1 MIDMGSKNSLIDS
14 IDNDVRP
21 EKKKEQKTKND
32 NDGFKINKEQ
42 IRFLV
47 DIGRDTDVQRKI
59 FELLEKA
66 NNKEYGREITF
77 KDLAILGITKISSK
91 DIEKI
96 QEGSMTEMERVD
108 RAFNEYKLKTGE
120 NITLG
125 EFLVKKLNIN

>member
-1 MIDMGSKNSLIDS
+1 MIDMGSKNSLIDGV
-14 IDNDVRP
+14 DKEVKD
-21 EKKKEQKTKND
+21 EKKKGLKTKND
-32 NDGFKINKEQ
+32 KDGFKTNKEQ

-47 DIGRDTDVQRKI
+47 DIGKDTDVQRKI

-96 QEGSMTEMERVD
+96 QEGSMTEMEKVERV
-108 RAFNEYKLKTGE
+108 FNEYKLKTGE
-120 NITLG
+120 AITLG
-125 EFLVKKLNIN
+125 EFLVKKLNIA

>member
-1 MIDMGSKNSLIDS
+1 MISEEEKNSLLDGFVKEVKEEKMK
-14 IDNDVRP
+14 VR
-21 EKKKEQKTKND
+21 KSKNNKEM
-32 NDGFKINKEQ
+32 FKINKEQ
-42 IRFLV
+42 TRFIV
-47 DIGRDTDVQRKI
+47 DLGSDVEVLGKV
-59 FELLEKA
+59 FDLLEKV

-120 NITLG
+120 EITLG
-125 EFLVKKLNIN
+125 EFLVKKLNIA

>member
-1 MIDMGSKNSLIDS
+1 MIDMGSKNSLIDGV
-14 IDNDVRP
+14 DKEVKD
-21 EKKKEQKTKND
+21 EKKKGLKTKND
-32 NDGFKINKEQ
+32 KDGFKTNKEQ

-47 DIGRDTDVQRKI
+47 DIGKDTDVQRKI

>member
-1 MIDMGSKNSLIDS
+1 MISEEEKNSLLDGFVKEVKEEKMK
-14 IDNDVRP
+14 VR
-21 EKKKEQKTKND
+21 KSKNIKEM
-32 NDGFKINKEQ
+32 FKINKEQ
-42 IRFLV
+42 TRFIV
-47 DIGRDTDVQRKI
+47 DLGSDVEVLGKV
-59 FELLEKA
+59 FDLLEKV

-120 NITLG
+120 EITLG
-125 EFLVKKLNIN
+125 EFLVKKLNIA

>member
-1 MIDMGSKNSLIDS
+1 MISKEEKNSLLDGFVKEVKEEKMK
-14 IDNDVRP
+14 VR
-21 EKKKEQKTKND
+21 KSKNNKEM
-32 NDGFKINKEQ
+32 FKINKEQ
-42 IRFLV
+42 TRFIV
-47 DIGRDTDVQRKI
+47 DLGSDVEVLGKV
-59 FELLEKA
+59 FDLLEKV

-120 NITLG
+120 EITLG
-125 EFLVKKLNIN
+125 EFLVKKLNIA